1 MQTTFSLNKPLPY
14 CVLVGVCV
22 LHALMIAW
30 LIKTTPTPLVLPPSK
45 VLSVEFIN
53 IAPQKINSPL
63 TTSEQRP
70 TKPTPAKDTH
80 KTKKTEVKKT
90 EVKNPQ
96 AKAHTPPA
104 PTPPA
109 KTVAP
114 VLATQKS
121 QSTITASTPK
131 SDIPP
136 VKEEVKPIQNLSD
149 QPKQATP
156 KPETVRQEAKQETP
170 KQETLVQ
177 KNTHQDTTEQKT
189 TTQDNA
195 QTTDTAKHQA
205 TQSNNTAKAG
215 QKDDS
220 NHQQKGGGGS
230 PNTKS
235 EQDWQSKVRLLLQKR
250 LIYPEEALQKRQ
262 NGTAVVRI
270 HLNSE
275 GVVQK
280 VDLVTSSGKSSL
292 DNEAIAVVKRA
303 SPLPKPPDSLLTG
316 GALTVNIP
324 IKFDHKKHQ

>member
-1 MQTTFSLNKPLPY
+1 MQTTFSFNRPLPY

-30 LIKTTPTPLVLPPSK
+30 LIKTTPTPNVSPPSK

-70 TKPTPAKDTH
+70 TKPTSAKDTH
-80 KTKKTEVKKT
+80 KAKKTEVKK
-90 EVKNPQ
+90 PQ

-104 PTPPA
+104 PTPSA
-109 KTVAP
+109 KKATP

-131 SDIPP
+131 SDTPP

-177 KNTHQDTTEQKT
+177 KN
-189 TTQDNA
+189 
-195 QTTDTAKHQA
+195 
-205 TQSNNTAKAG
+205 
-215 QKDDS
+215 
-220 NHQQKGGGGS
+220 
-230 PNTKS
+230 
-235 EQDWQSKVRLLLQKR
+235 
-250 LIYPEEALQKRQ
+250 
-262 NGTAVVRI
+262 
-270 HLNSE
+270 
-275 GVVQK
+275 
-280 VDLVTSSGKSSL
+280 
-292 DNEAIAVVKRA
+292 
-303 SPLPKPPDSLLTG
+303 KP
-316 GALTVNIP
+316 
-324 IKFDHKKHQ
+324 F